1 MPEAFS
7 AERFKKIMELR
18 GAGVSKSAASDSIP
32 PQNRPLNQVRH
43 EAADRVETLNAGL
56 RELQQENRAQSG
68 GNVLPEVTIIGQKKQ
83 QYFSLRY
90 EPNATPNYLGVSSQ
104 PNLYTVEYLESY
116 IDDYLQECQ
125 KYREDCLSP
134 KVADMRQNDENLL
147 KMINSALDLRLERLS
162 IGMECRANKLS
173 DLGLKME
180 DVADG
185 YDDINSA
192 EGEKVCVKEMKKI
205 GKKLSGFA
213 KSSVKIGKKQ
223 LKIADE
229 EMTEINEVHAVLQS
243 ELGLKEGLGLD
254 EEDFMG
260 EIQLSASAR
269 DKLFKFV
276 NETYKMAGKDLS
288 YCQQAER
295 EVKSLKNFNLT
306 DGMKVQQTLL
316 DNLSR

>member
-18 GAGVSKSAASDSIP
+18 GAGVSKPAAGDSLP
-32 PQNRPLNQVRH
+32 PQTRQINQVHH
-43 EAADRVETLNAGL
+43 EAADRIETLNAGL
-56 RELQQENRAQSG
+56 RELSQENKAQSG
-68 GNVLPEVTIIGQKKQ
+68 SNMLPEVTIIGQKKQ
-83 QYFSLRY
+83 QYFSLPY
-90 EPNATPNYLGVSSQ
+90 EQNTAPNFLGVSSQ
-104 PNLYTVEYLESY
+104 PDLYTTEHMESE

-162 IGMECRANKLS
+162 IGMECRANKLG

-185 YDDINSA
+185 YDDINPA
-192 EGEKVCVKEMKKI
+192 EGEKACVKEMKKI

-223 LKIADE
+223 LKIADG
-229 EMTEINEVHAVLQS
+229 EMAEINEVNAVLKA

-254 EEDFMG
+254 EEDFKG
-260 EIQLSASAR
+260 DIQLSAPAR

-288 YCQQAER
+288 YCQQAEK
-295 EVKSLKNFNLT
+295 EVKSLKNFNVT
-306 DGMKVQQTLL
+306 DGMKVQQNLL

>member
-18 GAGVSKSAASDSIP
+18 GAGVAKPATSDAIP
-32 PQNRPLNQVRH
+32 PQNRLVNQIHH
-43 EAADRVETLNAGL
+43 EAADRVESLNAGL
-56 RELQQENRAQSG
+56 REMRQGNQTPNSG
-68 GNVLPEVTIIGQKKQ
+68 NMLPEVTVIGQKKQ
-83 QYFSLRY
+83 HYFSLRY
-90 EPNATPNYLGVSSQ
+90 EPDVMPNFLGVSSQ
-104 PNLYTVEYLESY
+104 PSLYRAEHLESE
-116 IDDYLQECQ
+116 IDDYLKQCQE
-125 KYREDCLSP
+125 YRQDCLSP

-162 IGMECRANKLS
+162 IGMECRANKLEN
-173 DLGLKME
+173 LGLKME
-180 DVADG
+180 DTAEEYDEINPADG
-185 YDDINSA
+185 
-192 EGEKVCVKEMKKI
+192 EKACVKEMKKI

-229 EMTEINEVHAVLQS
+229 EMADINEVNAVLQA
-243 ELGLKEGLGLD
+243 ELGLGEGMGLD
-254 EEDFMG
+254 EEDFKSN
-260 EIQLSASAR
+260 IQLSAPAR

-276 NETYKMAGKDLS
+276 NETYKMAGKDLN
-288 YCQQAER
+288 YCQQAEK
-295 EVKSLKNFNLT
+295 EVKSLKNFNVT